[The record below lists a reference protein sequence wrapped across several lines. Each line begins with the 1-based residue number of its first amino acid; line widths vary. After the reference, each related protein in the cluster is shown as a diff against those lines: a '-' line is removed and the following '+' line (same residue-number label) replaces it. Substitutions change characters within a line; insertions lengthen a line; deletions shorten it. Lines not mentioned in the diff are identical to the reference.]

1 MALVFISIF
10 GGVLWRFPVIRVCVT
25 VGGLVQSSFLG
36 SQVSGYCCNFMRV
49 PLHIGRSF
57 TVLSVWGV
65 LLSLECFGV
74 FVVIIIGYYCY
85 YYFHRAP
92 GSV

>member
-1 MALVFISIF
+1 MYVCMY
-10 GGVLWRFPVIRVCVT
+10 VCVT
-25 VGGLVQSSFLG
+25 VGGLVQSNFLC

-49 PLHIGRSF
+49 PLHISRSF

-65 LLSLECFGV
+65 LLSLECFSV
-74 FVVIIIGYYCY
+74 FVVIIIGFYYY
-85 YYFHRAP
+85 YYFHGAS